1 MWQQAHAPTGRQ
13 GLQRQ
18 PDNVWACRQPVEC
31 QHRRQAS
38 VFWLLHWPAGHLVF
52 LLPIHTCTKPTTEH
66 AVLLTP
72 GVCGAQVAE
81 WGPKLEGIV
90 EWFGQ
95 LQEVDVEGVPP
106 ALRADVEGQSSLR
119 ADQPRRYAGQEE
131 MLQQAPDREG
141 AFVRV
146 PKIATAADG

>member
-1 MWQQAHAPTGRQ
+1 
-13 GLQRQ
+13 
-18 PDNVWACRQPVEC
+18 
-31 QHRRQAS
+31 
-38 VFWLLHWPAGHLVF
+38 
-52 LLPIHTCTKPTTEH
+52 
-66 AVLLTP
+66 
-72 GVCGAQVAE
+72 VAE

-119 ADQPRRYAGQEE
+119 ADQPRRYASQEE

-146 PKIATAADG
+146 PKIATAADD